1 MLYVQYKTI
10 LGETPNFSAHKTISI
25 LDAKNQYQADTLQAK
40 SYILPIPINNNWRK
54 LKRSS

>member
-1 MLYVQYKTI
+1 MLYIQYKTR

-40 SYILPIPINNNWRK
+40 SYI
-54 LKRSS
+54 